1 MPLYMEIHNCKT
13 WKTSETENYAHSWYG
28 KNAHKENRLIQD
40 EYGVKFLQYWF
51 NDDTGQSLC
60 LVEGPN
66 KEQIMK
72 VHRASNQLLPNDI
85 VKVEEGT

>member
-1 MPLYMEIHNCKT
+1 MPLYMEIYNNKT
-13 WKTSETENYAHSWYG
+13 WVTPETAHCAHWWYG
-28 KNAHKENRLIQD
+28 KNAYTEDIAIQD
-40 EYGVKFLQYWF
+40 EYGVKFLRYWF
-51 NDDTGQSLC
+51 NNDTGQSLC

-72 VHRASNQLLPNDI
+72 VHRASHQLLPHDI